1 MALIK
6 LNNQSISAVTALPAS
21 ISTGISMADQWR
33 LTANISLSADTSIL
47 ADSNWEQVD
56 TDGFS
61 NLGSSMSQSSGIW
74 TFPSTGIYLIQWS
87 PQIIDSSGAANKV
100 GGAIYTTTDNS
111 SYDVATDNYNNARGT
126 DARSMVV
133 CSFMFDVTNTSTHKV
148 KLYGYSEVSANLFGN
163 STVNRTHVTFI
174 RLGDT

>member
-1 MALIK
+1 MALSKIPVGG
-6 LNNQSISAVTALPAS
+6 ISASL
-21 ISTGISMADQWR
+21 GITMADQWR
-33 LTANISLSADTSIL
+33 LSSNISLSADTSIL
-47 ADSNWEQVD
+47 ASSNWEQVD

-61 NLGSSMSQSSGIW
+61 NLGSSMSQSSGTW

-87 PQIIDSSGAANKV
+87 PQIVDSSDAGTRA

-111 SYDVATDNYNNARGT
+111 SYDVATDNYNNIYRNNAR
-126 DARSMVV
+126 AMVV

-148 KLYGYSEVSANLFGN
+148 QLYGYSEQSANLFGN

>member
-1 MALIK
+1 MALSTIGTNS
-6 LNNQSISAVTALPAS
+6 LADSAVTTAK
-21 ISTGISMADQWR
+21 STANITMVNQWR